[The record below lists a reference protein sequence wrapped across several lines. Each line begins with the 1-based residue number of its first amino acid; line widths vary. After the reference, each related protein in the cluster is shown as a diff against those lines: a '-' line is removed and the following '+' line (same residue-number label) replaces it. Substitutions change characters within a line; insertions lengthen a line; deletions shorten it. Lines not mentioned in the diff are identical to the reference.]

1 MQQREDVGREDVQE
15 VGLVKQPGRCLPG
28 DGRVTDGMRDE
39 PRECCT
45 PLNLPIRLP
54 NYSGPAWS
62 PWKPSTYFNTNAR
75 GNFWEFEKFIRR
87 ASCLCVIPLLI
98 YFVPPLNIL
107 NCICASMSTFKFPD
121 KLAWRSLFSTLHS
134 LQGFEVKSSIVE
146 SRVFTDMDSYLRVTL
161 RSFVLF
167 TTCWLF
173 PSERIQSSVM
183 LRWFESYV
191 YLHTFVPSWFTYI
204 YKWSLSNDD

>member
-62 PWKPSTYFNTNAR
+62 P
-75 GNFWEFEKFIRR
+75 
-87 ASCLCVIPLLI
+87 
-98 YFVPPLNIL
+98 
-107 NCICASMSTFKFPD
+107 
-121 KLAWRSLFSTLHS
+121 
-134 LQGFEVKSSIVE
+134 
-146 SRVFTDMDSYLRVTL
+146 
-161 RSFVLF
+161 
-167 TTCWLF
+167 
-173 PSERIQSSVM
+173 
-183 LRWFESYV
+183 
-191 YLHTFVPSWFTYI
+191 
-204 YKWSLSNDD
+204 